1 MRRIGI
7 GITLALAAALAGC
20 GGKEGREVASG
31 TVSDGEGGTAD
42 YSVRESGDGTAMT
55 VKTEKGTAVIRT
67 GKDAG
72 KFPTGFTLYPGAT
85 ITSGT
90 AVSNDAEAGGGGSVI
105 AFESSDDPAAIIA
118 HYKQQA
124 KAAGYAIEGE
134 MAMNNGTTGETMMV
148 GGTRGDAGFSLT
160 ATRAADKTSAT
171 FITGLQ

>member
-7 GITLALAAALAGC
+7 TIALMIGLAGC

-42 YSVRESGDGTAMT
+42 YSIREEGDGTSMT
-55 VKTEKGTAVIRT
+55 IKTEKGTAVVRT
-67 GKDAG
+67 GADAA
-72 KFPTGFTLYPGAT
+72 KFPIGFSLYPGAKV
-85 ITSGT
+85 TSGT
-90 AVSNDAEAGGGGSVI
+90 TVSEAAAAGDGGSVI
-105 AFESSDDPAAIIA
+105 AFESADDPSKVIA

-134 MAMNNGTTGETMMV
+134 MAMNNGTAGETMMV
-148 GGTRGDAGFSLT
+148 GGTRGESGFSLT
-160 ATRAADKTSAT
+160 VTRAADKTTGT